1 MEKSIVDCL
10 KVFLEKYFILSV
22 MAVVLTFITFL
33 AVSSDLFIIRKL
45 GNTMFSVF
53 SFCVW
58 FLILVLFKFILNNG
72 FKLFYA
78 QRNKKCLRKIHK
90 EERLKMNKNVLE
102 GIWTHVD
109 SMSTRDYELLMDFV
123 INGNKPYVASG
134 FFCGN
139 SLLNSGWVHKTLF
152 KEDEKIS
159 SSEEVLPNL
168 NVIPYCIPVQYQYIL
183 KEDIYQIL
191 KYSQDKYGRISH
203 FNG

>member
-1 MEKSIVDCL
+1 MDKSIAECL
-10 KVFLEKYFILSV
+10 KLFLERYFILSV

-33 AVSSDLFIIRKL
+33 AVSPDLFIIRKL

-58 FLILVLFKFILNNG
+58 FLILVLFKFVLNG
-72 FKLFYA
+72 VFKFFYT
-78 QRNKKCLRKIHK
+78 QRNKRCLRKIHK

-102 GIWTHVD
+102 GIWTQVD
-109 SMSTRDYELLMDFV
+109 SMSTRDYELLIDFI
-123 INGNKPYVASG
+123 INENQPYVASCS
-134 FFCGN
+134 FCGN
-139 SLLNSGWVHKTLF
+139 SLLNSGWVHKTLV

-159 SSEEVLPNL
+159 SSEEFLPNFK
-168 NVIPYCIPVQYQYIL
+168 VIPYCVSVRYQYIL

-203 FNG
+203 FNR